1 MSGPIMAARRGT
13 RGARAHRDPAVVV
26 HHEAQGPTP
35 RASRKAG
42 AITSAHRHS
51 HSGPERSLDAR
62 LWLGVGL
69 NVLIT
74 VVEVVGGTASGSLAL
89 LSDALHNASDV
100 GSLLLAIAAR
110 ALGRKAPTGR
120 FSYGFRRFEVL
131 AALVNAAVLVG
142 LAVLIGREAVGRLRH
157 PAAVDGHAMLAVALV
172 AFVANAAAVLLLHRH
187 EAHDLNVRSAFLHLL
202 QDALASLVVVVAAVL
217 SGTKA
222 GPWLDPAVSLLIG
235 VAVVVSAGRLI
246 RASLRILIEAAPSG
260 LDVEAMVSALDEAFA
275 PAHFHHVH
283 AWTVGP
289 GEVVLTAHVKLE
301 CESLA
306 EVERLLASIRLLLAE
321 RWNIH
326 HATLE
331 PEWEHCSGTGTP
343 DRWKTPG

>member
-1 MSGPIMAARRGT
+1 MRR
-13 RGARAHRDPAVVV
+13 RADPAGV
-26 HHEAQGPTP
+26 GP
-35 RASRKAG
+35 AE

-51 HSGPERSLDAR
+51 HSGPGRSLDAR
-62 LWLGVGL
+62 LWAGVGL

-74 VVEVVGGTASGSLAL
+74 AVEVVGGTASGSLAL

-100 GSLLLAIAAR
+100 GALLLAIAAR

-131 AALVNAAVLVG
+131 AALVNAAILVG
-142 LAVLIGREAVGRLRH
+142 LAVLIGREAVGRLRN

-202 QDALASLVVVVAAVL
+202 QDALASLAVVGAALL
-217 SGTKA
+217 SGTRA
-222 GPWLDPAVSLLIG
+222 GPWIDPAVSLLIG
-235 VAVVVSAGRLI
+235 VAVVASAGRLI

-260 LDVEAMVSALDEAFA
+260 LDVEAMVSALDEVFA
-275 PAHFHHVH
+275 PARFHHVH

-289 GEVVLTAHVKLE
+289 GDVVLTAHVKLA
-301 CESLA
+301 CETLG
-306 EVERLLASIRLLLAE
+306 EVETQLAAIRRVLAE
-321 RWNIH
+321 RWDIH

-331 PEWEHCSGTGTP
+331 PEWKHCSGTGIPDAWRTP
-343 DRWKTPG
+343 E

>member
-1 MSGPIMAARRGT
+1 MAPRTRP
-13 RGARAHRDPAVVV
+13 RGASGRR
-26 HHEAQGPTP
+26 EA
-35 RASRKAG
+35 A
-42 AITSAHRHS
+42 TSAHRHS

-62 LWLGVGL
+62 LWAGVGL

-74 VVEVVGGTASGSLAL
+74 AVEVVGGAASGSLAL

-100 GSLLLAIAAR
+100 GTLLLAIAAR

-142 LAVLIGREAVGRLRH
+142 LAVLVGREAVDRLRR

-202 QDALASLVVVVAAVL
+202 QDALASLVVVGAALL
-217 SGTKA
+217 SGTRA
-222 GPWLDPAVSLLIG
+222 GAWVDPAASLLIG

-246 RASLRILIEAAPSG
+246 RSSVRILIEAAPSG
-260 LDVEAMVSALDEAFA
+260 LDVEAMVSALDAAFA
-275 PAHFHHVH
+275 PARFHHVH

-289 GEVVLTAHVKLE
+289 GEVALTAHVRLT
-301 CESLA
+301 CETLG
-306 EVERLLASIRLLLAE
+306 EVERLLAAIRRVLAE
-321 RWNIH
+321 RWDIH

-343 DRWKTPG
+343 DAWRTPD

>member
-1 MSGPIMAARRGT
+1 MPPTIIAARQSWEH
-13 RGARAHRDPAVVV
+13 GAR
-26 HHEAQGPTP
+26 GPTSNGVGT
-35 RASRKAG
+35 AE
-42 AITSAHRHS
+42 AITAAHRHN
-51 HSGPERSLDAR
+51 HPGPGRSLDAR

-74 VVEVVGGTASGSLAL
+74 AVEVVGGAASGSLSL

-100 GSLLLAIAAR
+100 GALLLAIAAR
-110 ALGRKAPTGR
+110 TLGRKAPTGR

-142 LAVLIGREAVGRLRH
+142 LAVLVGREAVGRLRH
-157 PAAVDGHAMLAVALV
+157 PAAVDGRTMLAVALV
-172 AFVANAAAVLLLHRH
+172 AFVANTAAVLLLHRH
-187 EAHDLNVRSAFLHLL
+187 DAHDLNVRSAFLHLL
-202 QDALASLVVVVAAVL
+202 QDALASLVVVGAALL

-222 GPWLDPAVSLLIG
+222 GPWVDPAASLLIG
-235 VAVVVSAGRLI
+235 VAVVFSAGRLI

-260 LDVEAMVSALDEAFA
+260 LDVEAMVAALDAAFA
-275 PAHFHHVH
+275 PSVFHHVH

-289 GEVVLTAHVKLE
+289 GEVVLTAHVKVA

-306 EVERLLASIRLLLAE
+306 DVEALLAAIRRVLAE
-321 RWNIH
+321 RWDIH

-331 PEWEHCSGTGTP
+331 PEWQHCSGAGTP
-343 DRWKTPG
+343 DTWRKPE